1 MISPVNIPTRKSH
14 SRMSSSRI
22 EKLNSLGGDVCGGPA
37 AAAAGSSRVND
48 QSRHAE
54 SLKSLMQRLRRV
66 LDAVA
71 SPTAAA
77 CSRSTSRHTTTTAA
91 AAASTSSAAAA
102 AAAAILARA
111 RAPHG
116 SAERQK
122 IGHLPEAL
130 QDVASDERGAYA
142 VQSELHQLLARQ
154 QPELGVI
161 SGTKIGCTTAV
172 MQE

>member
-1 MISPVNIPTRKSH
+1 
-14 SRMSSSRI
+14 
-22 EKLNSLGGDVCGGPA
+22 
-37 AAAAGSSRVND
+37 
-48 QSRHAE
+48 
-54 SLKSLMQRLRRV
+54 MQRLHRV

>member
-1 MISPVNIPTRKSH
+1 MAAPRLLTVTRV
-14 SRMSSSRI
+14 
-22 EKLNSLGGDVCGGPA
+22 ELTVLDGGGPA
-37 AAAAGSSRVND
+37 AAGSSFVKSRPG
-48 QSRHAE
+48 SRHAE
-54 SLKSLMQRLRRV
+54 SLKSPMQRLHRV

-77 CSRSTSRHTTTTAA
+77 ACSRSISHRTTTTAAAAAA
-91 AAASTSSAAAA
+91 AAASTSSAAATA

>member
-1 MISPVNIPTRKSH
+1 
-14 SRMSSSRI
+14 
-22 EKLNSLGGDVCGGPA
+22 VCGGPA